1 MRRPHR
7 LLAVLGAIA
16 LGGTIAVPSSAAA
29 EDLASGLW
37 WFDRGNVQEAHD
49 AGFDG
54 SGVTVAVIDTQINP
68 DVVGLR
74 GADLQVPENTYCHDA
89 AGAPIPAV
97 STDYVAAAHGTNVV
111 SMILGTGEA
120 PAGGVPI
127 EGAAPGAT
135 VKYYSAGLEDPQT
148 GEVACALENGEQ
160 STTDE
165 NGIAAEAMSFAIS
178 DAIDD
183 GADIISV
190 SSEGYVFLLGATA
203 KAVAAGVPIIAGLPN
218 EGGVGSQPAGLNG
231 VVGVQAFGSDGAIAT
246 WPSGD
251 PNLSDDVGTA
261 APGIGVLLQGT
272 EASWD
277 EQRLARG
284 TSYATPIVSGFL
296 AVVKQKYPE
305 ATGNQ
310 LLQSLIHNSGTKGEH
325 EPEWNNSTGYGAASL
340 TGMLAVDPTKYPDV
354 NPFFDP
360 DDPNA
365 VPNADDVAAAA
376 ADLDILSTP
385 EPTEPSAAP
394 DQPGAEMMP
403 WFIGGGVV
411 LLVLLAGGIV
421 FAVALTR
428 SSKRRTDNT
437 QGGTHDR
444 QI

>member
-1 MRRPHR
+1 MRSPHR
-7 LLAVLGAIA
+7 LVAVLGAIA
-16 LGGTIAVPSSAAA
+16 LGAAIAAPASAAA

-49 AGFDG
+49 SGFDG
-54 SGVTVAVIDTQINP
+54 SGVTVAVIDSQINP
-68 DVVGLR
+68 DAIGLR
-74 GADLQVPENTYCHDA
+74 GADLQVRENTYCHDP
-89 AGAPIPAV
+89 AGAPIPTA
-97 STDYVAAAHGTNVV
+97 SSDYVAAGHGTNVV

-148 GEVACALENGEQ
+148 GEVSCALEDGEQ
-160 STTDE
+160 TTTDYT
-165 NGIAAEAMSFAIS
+165 GASAEAMSFAIS

-183 GADIISV
+183 GADIISISSGGYASVLGGV
-190 SSEGYVFLLGATA
+190 S
-203 KAVAAGVPIIAGLPN
+203 KAIAAGVPIIASLPN
-218 EGGVGSQPAGLNG
+218 EGGVGDQPAGLNG

-246 WPSGD
+246 FPSGD

-296 AVVKQKYPE
+296 AVVKQKYPD

-340 TGMLAVDPTKYPDV
+340 TGMLAVDPTKYPDE

-365 VPNADDVAAAA
+365 FPNADDVAKAA
-376 ADLDILSTP
+376 ADLDVGSTP
-385 EPTEPSAAP
+385 EPTETSAAP
-394 DQPGAEMMP
+394 DEPGAASAGVMP
-403 WFIGGGVV
+403 WVIGGGVV
-411 LLVLLAGGIV
+411 LLVGGIV
-421 FAVALTR
+421 LAVTLTR
-428 SSKRRTDNT
+428 SSKRRTDHT
-437 QGGTHDR
+437 GG
-444 QI
+444 QS

>member
-7 LLAVLGAIA
+7 LIAVLSAVA
-16 LGGTIAVPSSAAA
+16 MSAAFAVPSNAVAD
-29 EDLASGLW
+29 DLSSGLW

-54 SGVTVAVIDTQINP
+54 SDVTIAVIDSQINP

-97 STDYVAAAHGTNVV
+97 SSDYAAAEHGTSVV

-120 PAGGVPI
+120 PAGGVPV

-148 GEVACALENGEQ
+148 GEVSCALENGEQ
-160 STTDE
+160 STTDYT
-165 NGIAAEAMSFAIS
+165 GASAEAMSLAIS
-178 DAIDD
+178 DAVDD
-183 GADIISV
+183 GADIISI
-190 SSEGYVFLLGATA
+190 SSGGYVSIVGGIA
-203 KAVAAGVPIIAGLPN
+203 KAVAAGVPIIASLPN
-218 EGGVGSQPAGLNG
+218 EGGVGGQPAGMNG
-231 VVGVQAFGSDGAIAT
+231 VVAVQAFGADGAIAT

-261 APGIGVLLQGT
+261 APGIGVLVQGT

-277 EQRLARG
+277 QQQLVRG
-284 TSYATPIVSGFL
+284 TSFATPIVSGFL

-340 TGMLAVDPTKYPDV
+340 TGMLAVDPTKYPDE

-360 DDPNA
+360 DDSNA
-365 VPNADDVAAAA
+365 FPNADDVAKAEAEFGFG
-376 ADLDILSTP
+376 STP
-385 EPTEPSAAP
+385 EPTETNAASE
-394 DQPGAEMMP
+394 QPAADGTDMMP
-403 WFIGGGVV
+403 WAIGGGVV

-421 FAVALTR
+421 LAVALTR
-428 SSKRRTDNT
+428 SSKRRTDHT
-437 QGGTHDR
+437 GG
-444 QI
+444 QS

>member
-7 LLAVLGAIA
+7 LFAVLGAIA
-16 LGGTIAVPSSAAA
+16 LGATIAVPSSAAA
-29 EDLASGLW
+29 EDLASGVW

-127 EGAAPGAT
+127 KGAAPGAT
-135 VKYYSAGLEDPQT
+135 VKYYSAGLEDQET
-148 GEVACALENGEQ
+148 GEVSCALENGEQ
-160 STTDE
+160 STTDDH
-165 NGIAAEAMSFAIS
+165 GFAAEAMSLAIS
-178 DAIDD
+178 DAIDE
-183 GADIISV
+183 GADIISI
-190 SSEGYVFLLGATA
+190 SSTGYVFLLGATA

-218 EGGVGSQPAGLNG
+218 EGGVGGQPAGLNG

-246 WPSGD
+246 WPSGE

-261 APGIGVLLQGT
+261 APGIGILVQGT

-277 EQRLARG
+277 EQELVRG
-284 TSYATPIVSGFL
+284 TSFATSIVSGFL

-310 LLQSLIHNSGTKGEH
+310 LLQTLIHNSGTKGEH
-325 EPEWNNSTGYGAASL
+325 EPEWNNSTGFGAASL
-340 TGMLAVDPTKYPDV
+340 TGMLAVDPTKYPDE
-354 NPFFDP
+354 NPFFDA

-365 VPNADDVAAAA
+365 VPNADDVATFA
-376 ADLDILSTP
+376 ADLEVDSSP
-385 EPTEPSAAP
+385 EPTQTSAAP
-394 DQPGAEMMP
+394 EQPSADGAGVTP
-403 WFIGGGVV
+403 WVIGGGVV
-411 LLVLLAGGIV
+411 LLILLAGGIV
-421 FAVALTR
+421 LAVALTR
-428 SSKRRTDNT
+428 SSKRRTDHT
-437 QGGTHDR
+437 GG
-444 QI
+444 QS

>member
-68 DVVGLR
+68 DAVGLR
-74 GADLQVPENTYCHDA
+74 GADLQVREDTYCHDA
-89 AGAPIPAV
+89 GGAPIPAV
-97 STDYVAAAHGTNVV
+97 STDYAAAAHGTNVV

-127 EGAAPGAT
+127 KGAAPGAT
-135 VKYYSAGLEDPQT
+135 VKYYSAGLEDQET
-148 GEVACALENGEQ
+148 GEVSCALENGEQ
-160 STTDE
+160 STTDDH
-165 NGIAAEAMSFAIS
+165 GFAAEAMSLAIS
-178 DAIDD
+178 DAIDE
-183 GADIISV
+183 GADIISI
-190 SSEGYVFLLGATA
+190 SSTGYVFLLGATA

-218 EGGVGSQPAGLNG
+218 EGGVGGQPAGLNG

-246 WPSGD
+246 WPSGE

-261 APGIGVLLQGT
+261 APGIGILVQGT

-277 EQRLARG
+277 EQELVRG
-284 TSYATPIVSGFL
+284 TSFATSIVSGFL

-310 LLQSLIHNSGTKGEH
+310 LLQTLIHNSGTKGEH
-325 EPEWNNSTGYGAASL
+325 EPEWNNSTGFGAASL
-340 TGMLAVDPTKYPDV
+340 TGMLAVDPTKYPDE
-354 NPFFDP
+354 NPFFDA

-365 VPNADDVAAAA
+365 VPNADDVATFA
-376 ADLDILSTP
+376 ADLEVDSSP
-385 EPTEPSAAP
+385 EPTQTSAAP
-394 DQPGAEMMP
+394 EQPSADGAGVTP
-403 WFIGGGVV
+403 WVIGGGVV
-411 LLVLLAGGIV
+411 LLILLAGGIV
-421 FAVALTR
+421 LAVTLTR
-428 SSKRRTDNT
+428 SSRRRTDHT
-437 QGGTHDR
+437 GG
-444 QI
+444 QS